1 MRSKHTTPRAGGPAL
16 LVAFLLVVGVGCGIF
31 EPRDANPPGS
41 EGTPWVSPSLPA
53 QVFLNLESGLED
65 LTGVNYEKSLGDA
78 FTFIPL
84 PSDVDR
90 LGAAAFADWTK
101 TVEVEVTQ
109 KILGD
114 ATKVAVSFIN
124 PQQIR
129 NEQDFADFRAPY
141 ELIVTYTRGEIDTFK
156 AVAQFDMQRL
166 GQGWGLIRWTDQ
178 EGVQGFATWGY
189 LRGTTRGSG

>member
-1 MRSKHTTPRAGGPAL
+1 MNLTRATLRTGGRFI
-16 LVAFLLVVGVGCGIF
+16 LVAFLLAAAAGCGIF
-31 EPRDANPPGS
+31 EPREANPPGS
-41 EGTPWVSPSLPA
+41 EGTPWVSPTLPA

-84 PSDVDR
+84 PADVDR
-90 LGAAAFADWTK
+90 LGATVFADWTK
-101 TVEVEVTQ
+101 AVEVEVMQ
-109 KILGD
+109 RVLGD
-114 ATKVAVSFIN
+114 ATKVGVSFIN

-129 NEQDFADFRAPY
+129 NEADFADFRAPY

-166 GQGWGLIRWTDQ
+166 GQGWSLIRWTDQ
-178 EGVQGFATWGY
+178 EGVEGYPTWGY
-189 LRGTTRGSG
+189 LRGTTRGGG

>member
-1 MRSKHTTPRAGGPAL
+1 MNLAHATLRIGGRVL
-16 LVAFLLVVGVGCGIF
+16 LVAFLLAASAGCGIF

-41 EGTPWVSPSLPA
+41 EGTPWVSPTLPA

-84 PSDVDR
+84 QSDVDR

-124 PQQIR
+124 PEQIR
-129 NEQDFADFRAPY
+129 NEADFADFRAPY
-141 ELIVTYTRGEIDTFK
+141 ELIVTYTRGDVDTLK

-166 GQGWGLIRWTDQ
+166 GQGWSLIRWTDQ
-178 EGVQGFATWGY
+178 EGVEGFATWGY
-189 LRGTTRGSG
+189 LRGTTRGG